1 MEEDLV
7 ARCLRA
13 MEERGKERERG
24 REAGRETF
32 WPRRNDR
39 MGFLC
44 ADPSGSCYRFV
55 FQTRG

>member
-1 MEEDLV
+1 M

-13 MEERGKERERG
+13 MEERGREGERG
-24 REAGRETF
+24 REAGREAF